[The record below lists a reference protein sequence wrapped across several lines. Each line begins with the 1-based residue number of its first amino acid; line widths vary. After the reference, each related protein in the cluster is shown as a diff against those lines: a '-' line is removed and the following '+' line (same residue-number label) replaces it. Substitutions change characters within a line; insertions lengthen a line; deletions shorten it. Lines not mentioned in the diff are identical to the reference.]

1 MSRLAIFTAIKF
13 GVQNMKRIFAIIAI
27 VMVACLSLTGLLS
40 MDYVAVAEGETDF
53 SKSVVAKTP
62 SSNTYQGTTYYGIK
76 TIEEW
81 KWVFDNIDKI
91 NERKNTLVIE
101 KDLDFS
107 KYTNIPALDYGS
119 RQGDVIGST
128 SPMRFSIVGGKVVVD
143 AHGAVRISNFIPTI
157 TGYSI
162 KIDKRNL
169 GFMNMFDGE
178 VIRNLKFDSMKFTYA
193 GKATDQVGGP
203 LGCLVGT
210 LLSGTIENVSFTNA
224 DLNVAN
230 FNGVVGGVV
239 GKVING
245 TISATDFQGNIIATA
260 SNAKVGGMVGEII
273 MGEIDYTG
281 KHNVND
287 IKIKD
292 SYVVASIEGGKYAG
306 GIIGNV
312 GYSIYLYDETLTSLA
327 NITVQNVYAKLK
339 KITVADTKGVPYGI
353 LGNANI
359 EKEDVVLPPIGQ
371 EANPSTIV
379 PIENVKFVNVISSDT
394 TESKVLTQMP
404 IIFPNTQVING
415 KTMPNADFA
424 ISANYSKFELGK
436 VWIMP
441 ETDDAANQQL
451 DLIYKYESK
460 QVKAVIAGTP
470 AGSSIAELSNGI
482 VSFVKD
488 SPIVM
493 TMQPKDGIH
502 LLKVKLLLKENATSG
517 VQPIEIML
525 YEAKAFADQTFATA
539 DEFFDYYGKNETT
552 VKYDYKNSKL
562 TIPVTKNGDTK
573 AKEYIVQGADGQKYN
588 LFEMVGEKFKYDV
601 TFEFYFAD
609 EQKVEAVNEYKI
621 SAEPVFLT
629 DNKPTN
635 LGDVVLMEQA
645 NANNNNTATV
655 KPNGTKYFHN
665 EIINVFV
672 PETYSDATGLIL
684 DGVKVKSNAGEEYL
698 TSESGRGW
706 ALINKDYSYQKDG
719 VIIRGSLYKVQLNY
733 LKNKL
738 YDKDSVTIQFIFNG
752 KKLGESLRFQVG
764 KDGDAVKDLVY
775 SNILS
780 VQYFDENNLQVL
792 DPRVYDSLTI
802 KFTLG
807 SKGQGY
813 AFNMMDFADK
823 KMYINVNTKTNKD
836 EAGTDTKYEVTY
848 DEVTKTFT
856 TTKAVSFSAQ
866 TIVYV
871 QVVQTVQNSVGLAG
885 VTFNPPSLKL
895 YNIPVLGKDG
905 INIVGFAT
913 ATLLY
918 SDKDGARKLTVK
930 TEADQSFG
938 DVDISDIVKV
948 GANGVVAEFTSIQG
962 ANIGVEIVKNT
973 VDQTDAYKYYKLSSY
988 KLNDVDYTFT
998 YYDEEGFSTV
1008 GKIDMSKTTP
1018 TNIINVQFSTVEQ
1031 QITVMPYVKDEAGQM
1046 VALSK
1051 DKVDK
1056 MFPYGNHFSFSR
1068 LEYVTRYEKDYVF
1081 DGWLMGSEGD
1091 PVVSDSFGG
1100 RADGKKEV
1108 RIILAPKVKITFN
1121 ANKDFGSIL
1130 IDGRKIT
1137 TFEFDKRLYNDADK
1151 KLVFKVELLRGKK
1164 LIVEDNEKYTYDSN
1178 NQTITINISKLPA
1191 LNQTNLEAGL
1201 LDIKVPLAY
1210 EDITL
1215 EFRVNNKHLDDKG
1228 MDITEK
1234 GGITTIYDGNQVVIG
1249 SFDPAYTD
1257 LNLKFDSR
1265 MYIEAQVND
1274 GFAVTF
1280 YINEEVAD
1288 YRLISR
1294 IENKYTLKLPEMTEN
1309 TTITVEYKKS
1319 PEQTF
1324 HRIVG
1329 SKIEFGHIENGQFVK
1344 DSDVH
1349 EANIQFAF
1357 SVTGGNINANNIPHG
1372 TKVTV
1377 TFNDLNPKYE
1387 FYSWFNG
1394 KEGQPVESK
1403 SLIYVIDSI
1412 DDNYQITLRIVE
1424 KTYKVEVLLPEL
1436 PSGDTATVTIRKPD
1450 GTVEDIPNSNVKFE
1464 LVAKYGESV
1473 SLFFNPNINEYYEI
1487 DRWVVTGDAN
1497 PSTAQTYTLGSIQDN
1512 YVIRVQVRKKKANV
1526 DIITDDLK
1534 IKHDMSYTGFATGY
1548 TKALLFEGNTKV
1560 KLTAL
1565 PSPDAYFEKW
1575 IVKDADGVRDY
1586 SKDAEIVVDNEEGKT
1601 YEAVFQIK
1609 KYKITFINQD
1619 VYAPIFKG
1627 ENPDTISHGKNIR
1640 IEFNVMAGYKIDKI
1654 IINGGEQVIPIGSV
1668 NAIDLYNIDKDQTI
1682 QVLYHKVD
1690 MTDSDKMMVTVA
1702 VIMLIVAVVVAV
1714 IVYILLV
1721 NSSIKQARKKRKDK
1735 SNRINVD

>member
-1 MSRLAIFTAIKF
+1 
-13 GVQNMKRIFAIIAI
+13 MKKIFAIIAI
-27 VMVACLSLTGLLS
+27 VMVACLSLTGLLAT
-40 MDYVAVAEGETDF
+40 DYVAVAEGETDF
-53 SKSVVAKTP
+53 SKSVVAQTP

-76 TIEEW
+76 NIEEW

-107 KYTNIPALDYGS
+107 KHTNIPSLDYGS
-119 RQGDVIGST
+119 RQGDGTGAS
-128 SPMRFSIVGGKVVVD
+128 SPMRFSIVGGKMAVEPN
-143 AHGAVRISNFIPTI
+143 GAVKISNFIPTI

-162 KIDKRNL
+162 KIDKRNF

-178 VIRNLKFDSMKFTYA
+178 IIKNLKFDGMKFTYA
-193 GKATDQVGGP
+193 GKATDQVGGSI
-203 LGCLVGT
+203 GGLVGT

-239 GKVING
+239 GKVINS

-260 SNAKVGGMVGEII
+260 SNARVGGMVGEII

-281 KHNVND
+281 NHNVND

-292 SYVVASIEGGKYAG
+292 SYVVANIEGGKYAG
-306 GIIGNV
+306 GIIGNI
-312 GYSIYLYDETLTSLA
+312 GYTIYPGFDKLTSLA
-327 NITVQNVYAKLK
+327 NINVQNVYAKLK
-339 KITVADTKGVPYGI
+339 KITVADTKGAPYGI

-359 EKEDVVLPPIGQ
+359 EKEEVVLPPLGQ
-371 EANPSTIV
+371 EATPSTIV
-379 PIENVKFVNVISSDT
+379 PIANVKFVNIISSNT
-394 TESKVLTQMP
+394 TESKALTQMP
-404 IIFPNTQVING
+404 INFPNAQVTNG
-415 KTMPNADFA
+415 KAMPNEDFA
-424 ISANYSKFELGK
+424 ISANYSRFELGK

-460 QVKAVIAGTP
+460 QVKAVIAGSP
-470 AGSSIAELSNGI
+470 AGSSIAELSNEI

-488 SPIVM
+488 APIVM
-493 TMQPKDGIH
+493 TMQPKDGVH
-502 LLKVKLLLKENATSG
+502 LLKAKLLLKENATAG

-525 YEAKAFADQTFATA
+525 YEAKPFAEQTFNTA
-539 DEFFDYYGKNETT
+539 EEFFNYYGKDEAT
-552 VKYDYKNSKL
+552 VKYDYKNAKL
-562 TIPVTKNGDTK
+562 TIPVTENADTK
-573 AKEYIVQGADGQKYN
+573 AKEYLVQGADGQKYN
-588 LFEMVGEKFKYDV
+588 LFEMVGEQFKYDV
-601 TFEFYFAD
+601 TFEFYFAN
-609 EQKVEAVNEYKI
+609 EQKVEAINEYKI
-621 SAEPVFLT
+621 NTEPVFLT

-645 NANNNNTATV
+645 NAGNNNTATAQ
-655 KPNGTKYFHN
+655 PNGTKYPHSDTIF
-665 EIINVFV
+665 VFV
-672 PETYSDATGLIL
+672 PENYKSEVSGLNL
-684 DGVKVKSNAGEEYL
+684 EGVKVKSNAGEEFL
-698 TSESGRGW
+698 TNEQGRGW
-706 ALINKDYSYQKDG
+706 ALVNSNFSYKKKGDG
-719 VIIRGSLYKVQLNY
+719 AIVNGTLYKVQLNY

-738 YDKDSVTIQFIFNG
+738 YDKDSVTLQFVFNG
-752 KKLGESLRFQVG
+752 NKLGESLRFQAG
-764 KDGDAVKDLVY
+764 KDGDEAKELVY
-775 SNILS
+775 NDILS
-780 VQYFDENNLQVL
+780 VQYIDKNGQQVL
-792 DPRVYDSLTI
+792 EPRVYDSLTI

-807 SKGQGY
+807 TKGKQGKY
-813 AFNMMDFADK
+813 AFNLMNFTDK
-823 KMYINVNTKTNKD
+823 KLYITANHRKNSDDKV
-836 EAGTDTKYEVTY
+836 GTDKTYEVTY
-848 DEVTKTFT
+848 DEATQTFMT
-856 TTKAVSFSAQ
+856 TTTVSFE
-866 TIVYV
+866 TITTIYV
-871 QVVQTVQNSVGLAG
+871 KVVQTVQNTVGLTG

-895 YNIPVLGKDG
+895 YNIPILGKDG
-905 INIVGFAT
+905 INVVGFAT

-918 SDKDGARKLTVK
+918 SDKDGVRKLAVK
-930 TEADQSFG
+930 TEADQNFG

-948 GANGVVAEFTSIQG
+948 GANGQVAEFTSIQG

-973 VDQTDAYKYYKLSSY
+973 VDQTDADKYYKLDAY
-988 KLNDVDYTFT
+988 KLNDMDYTFT
-998 YYDEEGFSTV
+998 YYEGSPTV
-1008 GKIDMSKTTP
+1008 GKIDMAGKTTT
-1018 TNIINVQFSTVEQ
+1018 TNTINVHFKTEDQK
-1031 QITVMPYVKDEAGQM
+1031 ITLMPYVKDEAGNMMALDKNKVEKSVQYGSQFNFNRSDH
-1046 VALSK
+1046 VA
-1051 DKVDK
+1051 
-1056 MFPYGNHFSFSR
+1056 G
-1068 LEYVTRYEKDYVF
+1068 YEKDYIF

-1091 PVVSDSFGG
+1091 PVIKDLFSG
-1100 RADGKKEV
+1100 RADGPKEV
-1108 RIILAPKVKITFN
+1108 RIILTPKAKITFETN
-1121 ANKDFGSIL
+1121 RNYGSIL
-1130 IDGRKIT
+1130 LDGNKVT
-1137 TFEFDKRLYNDADK
+1137 AFEFDKRLYNDADK

-1164 LIVEDNEKYTYDSN
+1164 LSVAENEQYTYDAK
-1178 NQTITINISKLPA
+1178 NQTITINIAALPA
-1191 LNQTNLEAGL
+1191 LNQTNLDSGL
-1201 LDIKVPLAY
+1201 LDIKVPLTFS
-1210 EDITL
+1210 DITL
-1215 EFRVNNKHLDDKG
+1215 QFSVTNKHLDDKG
-1228 MDITEK
+1228 YEIGEK

-1294 IENKYTLKLPEMTEN
+1294 IENRYTLKLPEMTEN
-1309 TTITVEYKKS
+1309 TTLTVEYKKS

-1349 EANIQFAF
+1349 EAKIQFAF

-1403 SLIYVIDSI
+1403 NLIYVIDSI

-1450 GTVEDIPNSNVKFE
+1450 GTTENIPNSHVKYE

-1473 SLFFNPNINEYYEI
+1473 SLFFNPNINENYEI
-1487 DRWVVTGDAN
+1487 DRWVVSGDAN
-1497 PSTAQTYTLGSIQDN
+1497 PSTAQTYTISVKDD
-1512 YVIRVQVRKKKANV
+1512 YVIRVQVKKKKANV

-1565 PSPDAYFEKW
+1565 PSPDAYFDKW

-1586 SKDAEIVVDNEEGKT
+1586 SKDAEIVVTNEDGKT
-1601 YEAVFQIK
+1601 YEAVFQIR
-1609 KYKITFINQD
+1609 KYKITFVNQD

-1627 ENPDTISHGKNIR
+1627 ENPDSISHGKNIR
-1640 IEFNVMAGYKIDKI
+1640 IEFKVMAGYKIDKI
-1654 IINGGEQVIPIGSV
+1654 IINGGEQVIPIGSI

-1690 MTDSDKMMVTVA
+1690 MTDSDKTMVTVA
-1702 VIMLIVAVVVAV
+1702 VIMLIVAIVVAI
-1714 IVYILLV
+1714 IVYILIV